1 MAKKVVTLY
10 IDDISIRL
18 LVAKGKRV
26 QKWARLPL
34 EPGLVK
40 DGVILDETQVVDK
53 LKELFTLTNVSP
65 GKVIAG
71 LSGLNSLY
79 RLITLPELPEAVRE
93 EAVKHEAR
101 RVIPVSLDQVHLA
114 HQALPAAKGE
124 TLLFLTAFP
133 RNAAD
138 ALIKTL
144 RQAGVEPY
152 LMDLAPLALC
162 RNVNEPRA
170 IIVNLWSANLDIV
183 IMADRLPQVI
193 RSLSVPSDATSLSG
207 ILPTITEELE
217 RTIAFYNSSHLE
229 QPLDSTV
236 PLLVSGDL
244 AETPESWQSLTGEA
258 GYSVSAL
265 TSPME
270 YPDGFDPSQFMVNIG
285 LVLKELQPEQWE
297 GNFSLV
303 NFNALPGT
311 RLSKGR
317 PKVGILIPIAI
328 AAIGIGALVYAV
340 PIVQNSMA
348 QTADVRFQLQ
358 TTQDLVAQQQKH
370 IAALRE
376 QIAQIPPPE
385 PLEAA
390 ALVFETTFTNLGE
403 VRELVD
409 KDLSQIA
416 SLAPADIALLYGGDK
431 VTISAGPLSDADISH
446 SIEQVTVTGRA
457 LDEAAIFKYA
467 RALRSS
473 GRFYLVVIS
482 SIEAY
487 EEIIVEE
494 EVDEEDWEVVTG
506 FNFVF
511 LLISNTSG

>member
-1 MAKKVVTLY
+1 MAKQVVTLY

-40 DGVILDETQVVDK
+40 DGVIIDETQVADK
-53 LKELFTLTNVSP
+53 LKELFKLTNVSP
-65 GKVIAG
+65 SKVIAG

-79 RLITLPELPEAVRE
+79 RLITLPELPEAVRD

-114 HQALPAAKGE
+114 YQALPAAKGE

-138 ALIKTL
+138 TLIKTL

-162 RNVNEPRA
+162 RNANEPRA
-170 IIVNLWSANLDIV
+170 IIMNVWSTNLDIV

-193 RSLSVPSDATSLSG
+193 RSLSVPSEATSLSE

-229 QPLDSTV
+229 EPLDSTV
-236 PLLVSGDL
+236 PLFVSGDL
-244 AETPESWQSLTGEA
+244 AETPESWQSLIGGA
-258 GYSVSAL
+258 SYSVSAL

-270 YPDGFDPSQFMVNIG
+270 YPDDFDPSQFMVNIG
-285 LVLKELQPEQWE
+285 LALKELQPEKWE

-303 NFNALPGT
+303 NFNALPGAYVP
-311 RLSKGR
+311 KGR

-358 TTQDLVAQQQKH
+358 TTQDLVAQQQKQ
-370 IAALRE
+370 IAALKE
-376 QIAQIPPPE
+376 QIAQIPSPE
-385 PLEAA
+385 PLEAT
-390 ALVFETTFTNLGE
+390 ALVFETTFTNLE
-403 VRELVD
+403 HERERVD
-409 KDLSQIA
+409 GDMRRIVNLLPDTVDLTDVTHS
-416 SLAPADIALLYGGDK
+416 GDN
-431 VTISAGPLSDADISH
+431 VNIG
-446 SIEQVTVTGRA
+446 GRA
-457 LDEAAIFKYA
+457 PSETDIFTYA

-473 GRFYLVVIS
+473 GRFSLVVIS

-487 EEIIVEE
+487 EEVIEEE
-494 EVDEEDWEVVTG
+494 EVEKEDWEVVTG
-506 FNFVF
+506 FDFVF
-511 LLISNTSG
+511 LLKE